1 MRLNWRGKLL
11 LLILV
16 LITILFFIPHL
27 EKGKPLTESKIKHS
41 VPLPTKLNSIVEER
55 SQQLV
60 QKAADKGITIL
71 ITDGFRSS
79 KDQDELYEQ
88 GRTADGNIV
97 TNAKGGESYHNFGLA
112 IDFALETP
120 SGDVIWD
127 MQYDGNNN
135 DRPDWNEVV
144 AIAKTL
150 GFKWGGDWKQF
161 KDYPHLEMDFG
172 LSIADLQE
180 GERPPKSTMTADVQ

>member
-1 MRLNWRGKLL
+1 MPKLKE
-11 LLILV
+11 V
-16 LITILFFIPHL
+16 TPF
-27 EKGKPLTESKIKHS
+27 TESKIKQS
-41 VPLPTKLNSIVEER
+41 VPMPTGLHPIVEER
-55 SQQLV
+55 SSQLV
-60 QKAADKGITIL
+60 QKSADKGINVI

-79 KDQDELYEQ
+79 KDQDRLYQQ

-112 IDFALETP
+112 IDFAIKTP

-135 DRPDWNEVV
+135 GRPDWNEVV

-172 LSIADLQE
+172 LTIADLQQ
-180 GERPPKSTMTADVQ
+180 GERPPESTMTADAE